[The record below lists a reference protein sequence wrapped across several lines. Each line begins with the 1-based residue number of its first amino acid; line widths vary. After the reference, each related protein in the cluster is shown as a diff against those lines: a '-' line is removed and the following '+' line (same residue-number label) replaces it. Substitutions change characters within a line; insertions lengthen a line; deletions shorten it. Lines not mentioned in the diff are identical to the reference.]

1 MIEGLYLLAFG
12 PCTSNDSVAT
22 VREFAALLQHAQRK
36 FKVVVVNGGNVD
48 NAQSIVRLCDSCFM
62 HVELN
67 KTTAAEA
74 REAENKL
81 RSAGAR
87 LLGCVA
93 NDS

>member
-1 MIEGLYLLAFG
+1 M
-12 PCTSNDSVAT
+12 
-22 VREFAALLQHAQRK
+22 
-36 FKVVVVNGGNVD
+36 VNGGDAD
-48 NAQSIVRLCDSCFM
+48 NAQSIVRLCDSCFI

-67 KTTAAEA
+67 KTTAEEA
-74 REAENKL
+74 REAEDKL